1 VSALADRLAP
11 WRFVAAYLR
20 TRWLARRLRTRDD
33 VMAWQAGRLASWQRR
48 VLARVPFYRE
58 RAEGPFDAL
67 PVTDKAMVMADFA
80 AFNRAGVTAEAGWAA
95 FSGSGRVGRHIVGAS
110 TGTSGNRG
118 LFVISEA
125 ERWEW
130 LGVIVAKTLGRL
142 TRARVALILPLNTRL
157 YDAAGRSGF
166 ITLRFF
172 DLNRGLDAIAGEVA
186 DFAPDSVIAPPKV
199 LRHLVETGVAIR
211 PRRVFSGAEVLDPLD
226 REVIERGFGVTVREI
241 YMATEGLFGVA
252 CAHGTLHLCD
262 DAVKFEFEP
271 VAGSELVVPLVTD
284 FTRTTQAMARYRMND
299 LLRLSSEP
307 CACGSPLQA
316 VAAIEGRRDDM
327 LILAGP
333 AGEIAVTP
341 DVLRNAIVDADRRI
355 GDFRLVQTGP
365 GELELTLLEAVPV
378 AAAEAAQQ
386 ALTRLFG
393 RLGAPVALRLARVA
407 AFALTARKLR
417 RVERRVRD

>member
-1 VSALADRLAP
+1 
-11 WRFVAAYLR
+11 
-20 TRWLARRLRTRDD
+20 
-33 VMAWQAGRLASWQRR
+33 M
-48 VLARVPFYRE
+48 
-58 RAEGPFDAL
+58 
-67 PVTDKAMVMADFA
+67 
-80 AFNRAGVTAEAGWAA
+80 
-95 FSGSGRVGRHIVGAS
+95 
-110 TGTSGNRG
+110 
-118 LFVISEA
+118 
-125 ERWEW
+125 
-130 LGVIVAKTLGRL
+130 
-142 TRARVALILPLNTRL
+142 
-157 YDAAGRSGF
+157 
-166 ITLRFF
+166 
-172 DLNRGLDAIAGEVA
+172 
-186 DFAPDSVIAPPKV
+186 IAPPKV

-211 PRRVFSGAEVLDPLD
+211 PGRVFSGAEVLDPLD

-252 CAHGTLHLCD
+252 CAHGTLHLCE

-299 LLRLSSEP
+299 LLRLSPEP

-333 AGEIAVTP
+333 GGEVVVTP

-365 GELELTLLEAVPV
+365 GELDLTLLEAVPV

-393 RLGAPVALRLARVA
+393 RLGAPVELRLARVA

-417 RVERRVRD
+417 RVERRVGD